1 MGKRVIVTGATG
13 LIGKEVCKTLIDR
26 GDEVIVFTRSPQ
38 SAKLK
43 IKGAANYIEW
53 DSYSAGG
60 KWVKFVSQADSIIH
74 LAGEPLLGRLWDDEY
89 KEKIL
94 RSREEGTGNLAKA
107 LAEGETRA
115 ESFIC
120 ASAIGYYG
128 SSEYNETYTEESP
141 PGEGFL
147 AEVCRRWE
155 KASALADTSEVR
167 RVNIRVGIVLDKNE
181 GALEKVL
188 SSFRLYLGG
197 TIGSGDQWI
206 SWITARDTA
215 NLFIHALDNKDIHGP
230 LNATAPNPVRM
241 KDFME
246 TIGSI
251 LDRPA
256 WLKIPDLP
264 IEAVIGEASVPV
276 TEGIRVLPQH
286 TLKTGFQFEYT
297 DFGEAIRAII
307 AENE

>member
-1 MGKRVIVTGATG
+1 MGRRVIVTGATG
-13 LIGKEVCKTLIDR
+13 LIGKEVCKTLIGR

-38 SAKLK
+38 PAKLK

-53 DSYSAGG
+53 DSYSPRG
-60 KWVKFVSQADSIIH
+60 KWVKFISQADSIIH

-94 RSREEGTGNLAKA
+94 RSREEGTGNLARA
-107 LAEGETRA
+107 LGEAETRP

-128 SSEYNETYTEESP
+128 SSGYDEIYTEESAA
-141 PGEGFL
+141 GEGFL

-155 KASALADTSEVR
+155 KASAMADELQVR

-188 SSFRLYLGG
+188 TSFRFYLGG

-206 SWITARDTA
+206 SWITAKDTA
-215 NLFIHALDNKDIHGP
+215 NLFIHALDNKDIYGP
-230 LNATAPNPVRM
+230 LNATAPNPIRM
-241 KDFME
+241 NEFME
-246 TIGSI
+246 TIGRI
-251 LDRPA
+251 TDRPA

-264 IEAVIGEASVPV
+264 IEAAIGEASVPV
-276 TEGIRVLPQH
+276 TEGIRVLPQR
-286 TLKTGFQFEYT
+286 TLKTGFQFKYT
-297 DFGEAIRAII
+297 GFEEALKAII